1 MEFEQIFINHMENP
15 VGYEFNDLFINCQ
28 IKANSY
34 SNELLKRLKI
44 TNSKKEIFSTDWE
57 PANDLSF
64 QPDLQLQSKTR
75 YQVFVEL
82 KDKDRIYKKEAFFET
97 GLMTGF
103 KNSQWI
109 GSSDEGIHGIQAI
122 KEINATSKVKK
133 ARLYVTGLGLYEVY
147 IDNQKVGDEY
157 LAPGF
162 TNYSYYTQIATL
174 DVTKYLKT
182 SGTHLLKI
190 SLGDGWYKGKLGIK
204 EHGGKENQ
212 YGNALMT
219 NAELDL
225 EDDIGRLQVIGTDE
239 TWKIQTSEITHSGI
253 YYGEDLDETMT
264 PKTLSLKVFEQPS
277 KHLKDRLSLPIK
289 AHEIFRPKKIVTPAG
304 NLVLDFGQNM
314 AGWIEFEN
322 DLPKGTKV
330 EIQYGEILQNGE
342 LYRENLRSAR
352 ASFTYVS
359 NGIKHLVR
367 PHFTYFGFRYAKVN
381 GLSND
386 YDVTNFKAVALYSDM
401 NQIGDIQTDN
411 GLVNQL
417 FSNIQ
422 WGQKSNFIDVPTD
435 CPQRDERLGWTG
447 DAAIFAKTAS
457 YNMNTAQFN
466 KKFAYDIAVEQSQ
479 RQGEVPLY
487 VPNVD
492 GDDGG
497 KAVWGDVATIIP
509 WITYQRYKDTTTL
522 KQNFGAMMSWVDW
535 IHDYAKKTKNEFL
548 WLDSDQ
554 LGDWLALDTEDIFHL
569 KGKTPDDLIAS
580 AYYYQS
586 TLIVSKTAQV
596 LNAKREFDYYRLL
609 ANKIRESFINE
620 FFTAS
625 GRLITDTQTALA
637 LCLHL
642 NLYPKKFKEQLVSK
656 FIERIEKDKNHL
668 TTGFVGTPVLLP
680 ALTENNQHDLAVQIF
695 LNDDY
700 PSWLNEV
707 KLGATTI
714 WERWNSV
721 QENGTISENGMNS
734 LNHYSS
740 GAVMQWS
747 YEYLL
752 GIQQK
757 EQLIIAPRITPK
769 FRKLAGYTDL
779 NTGQL
784 AISWKIEDRQGSQ
797 VSLKIDIPYDNPAKI
812 ILPNTKEWKDNGI
825 VHQNGDVLAPGHHE
839 ITYQPTVAFI
849 NTYSVHT
856 ALKNFNDE
864 KINNKLRELVPFW
877 NFIELP
883 GNFDHF
889 KEFSLL
895 QLSNEMKGIGFS
907 PLTHEQIKKI
917 DAYFREYSKNKIM
930 EKDDK

>member
-1 MEFEQIFINHMENP
+1 MENP
-15 VGYEFNDLFINCQ
+15 IGYEFNDLFINCQ
-28 IKANSY
+28 IKANNY
-34 SNELLKRLKI
+34 SNDLLKRLKI
-44 TNSKKEIFSTDWE
+44 TDSKKEIFATDWE
-57 PANDLSF
+57 PADDLSF
-64 QPDLQLQSKTR
+64 QPDFQLQSKTR
-75 YQVFVEL
+75 YQVFIEI
-82 KDKDRIYKKEAFFET
+82 KDKKQIYKKQAFFET

-103 KNSQWI
+103 NNSQWI
-109 GSSDEGIHGIQAI
+109 GSSDESIHGIQAI
-122 KEINATSKVKK
+122 KEINLTSKVKK
-133 ARLYVTGLGLYEVY
+133 ARLYITGLGLYEVY

-182 SGTHLLKI
+182 PGTHVLKI

-212 YGNALMT
+212 YGSALMT

-225 EDDIGRLQVIGTDE
+225 EDDIGVFRIIGTDE

-253 YYGEDLDETMT
+253 YYGEDLDETII
-264 PKTLSLKVFEQPS
+264 PKTLPLKVFERPS

-289 AHEIFRPKKIVTPAG
+289 AHKIFHPKKIVTPAG

-330 EIQYGEILQNGE
+330 EFQYGEILQNGE

-381 GLSND
+381 GLSSD
-386 YDVTNFKAVALYSDM
+386 YNIANFKAVALYSDM
-401 NQIGDIQTDN
+401 NQIGNIKTDN
-411 GLVNQL
+411 QLVNQL

-466 KKFAYDIAVEQSQ
+466 KKYVYDIAVEQSQ

-497 KAVWGDVATIIP
+497 KAVWGDAATIIP
-509 WITYQRYKDTTTL
+509 WITYQRYKDTTIL

-535 IHDYAKKTKNEFL
+535 IHDYAKKTRNEFL

-596 LNAKREFDYYRLL
+596 LNAKRESDYYRLL

-620 FFTAS
+620 FFTTS

-642 NLYPKKFKEQLVSK
+642 NLYPKKFKKYLVNK
-656 FIERIEKDKNHL
+656 FVARIEKDKNHL

-695 LNDDY
+695 LNEDY
-700 PSWLNEV
+700 PGWLNEV

-740 GAVMQWS
+740 GAVMQWA

-752 GIQQK
+752 GIQQE
-757 EQLIIAPRITPK
+757 EQLTIAPRITPK
-769 FRKLAGYTDL
+769 FRELSGYTDL

-784 AISWKIEDRQGSQ
+784 AITWRIENRQGSQ
-797 VSLKIDIPYDNPAKI
+797 VSLKIDIPYDNPAKV
-812 ILPNTKEWKDNGI
+812 ILPNTKEWKDNGA
-825 VHQNGDVLAPGHHE
+825 VHQNGDILAPGHHE
-839 ITYQPTVAFI
+839 ITYQPLVAFI

-856 ALKNFNDE
+856 ALKNFNDK
-864 KINNKLRELVPFW
+864 KIVNKLRELVPFW
-877 NFIELP
+877 SFIELP

-907 PLTHEQIKKI
+907 PMTQEQIEKI
-917 DAYFREYSKNKIM
+917 NAYFREYSKNKIM